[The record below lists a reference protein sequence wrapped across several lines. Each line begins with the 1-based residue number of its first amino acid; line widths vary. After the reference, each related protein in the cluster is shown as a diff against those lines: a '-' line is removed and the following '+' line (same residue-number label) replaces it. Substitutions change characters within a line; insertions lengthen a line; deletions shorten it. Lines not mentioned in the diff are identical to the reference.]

1 MDKRVK
7 LFVDVDDYEVALVF
21 TWNDSERCWVCK
33 MDDDFMQ
40 ELGPL
45 TMEKSDE

>member
-1 MDKRVK
+1 MDKQVK
-7 LFVDVDDYEVALVF
+7 LFVGVDDYEVALVF
-21 TWNDSERCWVCK
+21 TWNDLERCWVCK

-45 TMEKSDE
+45 PMEKNT

>member
-1 MDKRVK
+1 MKVK
-7 LFVDVDDYEVALVF
+7 LFVGIDDYEVALVF
-21 TWNDSERCWVCK
+21 TWNDLEQSWICK

-45 TMEKSDE
+45 PMEEPHG

>member
-21 TWNDSERCWVCK
+21 TWNDSEQSWVCK

-45 TMEKSDE
+45 TMEKLDE